1 MCSCVCIC
9 VHVDVLQYNNVQ
21 TEERMEQAIRNGEP
35 VAAAIV
41 EPIQAEGGKVEIDG
55 HFVSM

>member
-1 MCSCVCIC
+1 MC